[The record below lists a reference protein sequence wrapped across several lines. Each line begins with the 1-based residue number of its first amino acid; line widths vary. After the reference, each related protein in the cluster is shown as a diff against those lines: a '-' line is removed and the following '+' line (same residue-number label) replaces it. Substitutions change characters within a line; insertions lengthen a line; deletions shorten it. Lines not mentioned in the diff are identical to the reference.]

1 MDSIGDSVWER
12 RDRGNDTLS
21 KRMYVA
27 AVSGFTVYG
36 LIITSIIAFFTL
48 AWQPSIWAILGVG
61 LVIPIIGIYIA
72 IKSNEWPI
80 SLIGYTLLV
89 LGLGAITGPS
99 VAFYETGVVV
109 TAVMATAGVTIV
121 MSVAGI
127 IYPKSLEGWSGYL
140 FGGLLALI
148 FVRLAQLMLMSLG
161 IAESLWYIP
170 LIEYGAAILFSLYI
184 IYDWNRALRLS
195 KTMDNAVD
203 CAMAIYLD
211 IINLFITLLR
221 IFGHKD

>member
-221 IFGHKD
+221 IFGDKD

>member
-12 RDRGNDTLS
+12 EGYGNDTLS
-21 KRMYVA
+21 KRMYIA

-36 LIITSIIAFFTL
+36 LIMTSIIAFFTL
-48 AWQPSIWAILGVG
+48 AWQPSIWAILGIG

-72 IKSNEWPI
+72 IKSDEWPI

-99 VAFYETGVVV
+99 VAFYDTGVVV
-109 TAVMATAGVTIV
+109 TAIMATAGVTIV

-127 IYPKSLEGWSGYL
+127 IYPKSLEGWRGYF

-148 FVRLAQLMLMSLG
+148 FVRLAQVALMSLG

-170 LIEYGAAILFSLYI
+170 WIEYAAAILFSLYI
-184 IYDWNRALRLS
+184 IYDWNRALRLP

>member
-72 IKSNEWPI
+72 IKSNEWLI